1 MDLSFSARSAV
12 EAVVLK
18 RHPLRVERP
27 MTTSGLYNALKE
39 RKEQKRIKGD
49 NLLAYTPRGRS

>member
-18 RHPLRVERP
+18 RHPLRVE